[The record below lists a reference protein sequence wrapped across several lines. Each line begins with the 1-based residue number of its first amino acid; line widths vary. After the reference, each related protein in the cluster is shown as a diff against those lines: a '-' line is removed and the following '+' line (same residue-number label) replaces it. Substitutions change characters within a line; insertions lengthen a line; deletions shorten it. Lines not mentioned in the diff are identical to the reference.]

1 MYHLMIAVCGDEL
14 LRWCYVVQ
22 LLAVSPIFCEEERK
36 TMPQAERRAQVT
48 WEGNLIQGHGT
59 IVNTSSGALKDLPL
73 TWASRTERPDGK
85 TSPEELIAAAH
96 AECYAMGLANGLA
109 TSGTAATKLQVDAVC
124 TLELSAS
131 GPKIRSMDLTVRGNV
146 PGVDASA
153 FEKAAQAAE
162 QSCPVSNALRNN
174 VAISVHAQLENS

>member
-1 MYHLMIAVCGDEL
+1 
-14 LRWCYVVQ
+14 
-22 LLAVSPIFCEEERK
+22 
-36 TMPQAERRAQVT
+36 MPQAERRAQVT

-59 IVNTSSGALKDLPL
+59 IVNTSSGALKDLPI

-85 TSPEELIAAAH
+85 TSPEEMIAAAH
-96 AECYAMGLANGLA
+96 AECYAMGLAHGLA
-109 TSGTAATKLQVDAVC
+109 TSGTPVTKLQVDAVC

-131 GPKIRSMDLTVRGNV
+131 GPKIRSMDLHVRGNV
-146 PGVDASA
+146 PGVDVAT

-174 VAISVHAQLENS
+174 VVISVHAQLENA